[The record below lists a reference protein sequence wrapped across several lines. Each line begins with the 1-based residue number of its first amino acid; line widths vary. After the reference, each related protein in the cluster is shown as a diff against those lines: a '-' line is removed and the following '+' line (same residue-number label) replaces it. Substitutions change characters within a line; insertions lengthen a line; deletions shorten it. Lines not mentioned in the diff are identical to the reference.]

1 MSDGVQINAG
11 LFNVFDREYYQWL
24 NVRGVENGQRDRTR
38 FAAPGANFG
47 ITALVA
53 VASPGYDG
61 FMCAQFR
68 PNRKRLAAHR
78 ATGGIAARPQF
89 VPNDETKGPIRLQK
103 VLAARGLGSRRKC
116 EELILTGRV
125 EVDGQVVTELGARVE
140 PLKQTIRVDGELL
153 KPVEHVYYLLNKPE
167 GVLSTNRD
175 PSGRMRTID
184 LVPQQHRLF
193 GVGRLDMHSEGLML
207 LTNDG
212 DLANRLTH
220 PRYGVDKTYV
230 VQVDGR
236 ISLEFL
242 TKLYRGVHLAEGVVR
257 VRHAEIEGRHKGSTV
272 LRIVLSEGRN
282 REIRRMLSRL
292 GHRVQRL
299 TRVAI
304 GPLRLGKIPPG
315 AHRPLTRDEVKE
327 LRELAYR
334 PLPERPERPPA
345 RGRSVP
351 GRPRSADRRPIA
363 RESDERRTPIGSQRP
378 RRPRPPFE
386 RPPVARPPIERP
398 PRRPRPFVR
407 PRREPP
413 DAPPPDDG
421 EEPGH
426 PVPKAAPG
434 ERPGTRLGKRPAK
447 RPGGPNQRFGK
458 FGERLSKRGV
468 KRNQHGG
475 KGKKPF
481 RPKGQ

>member
-1 MSDGVQINAG
+1 
-11 LFNVFDREYYQWL
+11 
-24 NVRGVENGQRDRTR
+24 
-38 FAAPGANFG
+38 
-47 ITALVA
+47 
-53 VASPGYDG
+53 
-61 FMCAQFR
+61 MCAQFR

-78 ATGGIAARPQF
+78 TTGGVAARPQF
-89 VPNDETKGPIRLQK
+89 IPDDETKGPVRLQK

-125 EVDGQVVTELGARVE
+125 EVDGQIVTELGARVE
-140 PLKQTIRVDGELL
+140 PLRQQIRVDGELL

-242 TKLYRGVHLAEGVVR
+242 TKLYRGVHLSEGVVR

-272 LRIVLSEGRN
+272 LKIVLAEGRN

-304 GPLRLGKIPPG
+304 GPLRLGKVPPG

-327 LRELAYR
+327 LREVAYR
-334 PLPERPERPPA
+334 PLPERSERPPF
-345 RGRSVP
+345 RG
-351 GRPRSADRRPIA
+351 PRSADRRPIS
-363 RESDERRTPIGSQRP
+363 REPDERRRPIGSQPP

-386 RPPVARPPIERP
+386 RPIGKRPHRQ
-398 PRRPRPFVR
+398 PRPFDR
-407 PRREPP
+407 PRTESP
-413 DAPPPDDG
+413 DAPAPLDD
-421 EEPGH
+421 EVPGH
-426 PVPKAAPG
+426 PVPKAAP
-434 ERPGTRLGKRPAK
+434 ENPPGKPK
-447 RPGGPNQRFGK
+447 QRFGK
-458 FGERLSKRGV
+458 FGERLSKRQV
-468 KRNQHGG
+468 KRNQHGR

-481 RPKGQ
+481 RPKGR